1 MSVCVC
7 GGGVFVVV
15 VDYDDDDDDDDAVSF
30 FCFYSNLTIVHIIT
44 HTSKT

>member
-1 MSVCVC
+1 MCVC
-7 GGGVFVVV
+7 GGVFVVV
-15 VDYDDDDDDDDAVSF
+15 VVVDDDDDDDDDAVSF